1 MSAFVYITYLIGS
14 LLNNV
19 RLYKQEIDRMKDV
32 NFQNVIIW
40 TTMWQYDVLGVAIS
54 AIRNCST

>member
-40 TTMWQYDVLGVAIS
+40 TTM
-54 AIRNCST
+54 